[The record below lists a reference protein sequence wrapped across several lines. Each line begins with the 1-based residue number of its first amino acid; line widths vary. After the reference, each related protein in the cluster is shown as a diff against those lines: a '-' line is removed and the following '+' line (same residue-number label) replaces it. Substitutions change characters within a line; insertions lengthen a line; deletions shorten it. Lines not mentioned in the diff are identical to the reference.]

1 MSKKVFAIIALV
13 IVMAAKSAS
22 AQPSVTFHQVGVEA
36 GAYMG
41 DFGKSDCCLVVHAKF
56 TIKNKKDVPC
66 RGVAYFYL
74 DNGERLKDCNGTYD
88 AEDGQVCVGTDLRPT
103 YESSIW
109 HDLKLRI
116 PISELHLSEGVT
128 YNLKVKMSIWDKGGA
143 KSVKLGQSDF
153 VSFSIRTW
161 KGSGKVYG
169 EIQDCS
175 SFAFG
180 RREGKCYFEDKQ
192 GVDTWGYVNLDFGD
206 ENGTYRVRT
215 FNGRRLKD
223 VYYVYVND
231 TDDDYVFQM
240 AERRVETKSTPR
252 TATVPNYFGGTY
264 TINVGYDI
272 ETKIYFDKL
281 PNAPKMYVA
290 KNGSKVLIERA
301 LPNGGNALLTREI
314 SRNEVLAIDR
324 RKGSSSSGT
333 SYIPASTNSS
343 TGSST
348 VNYNS
353 STSQSKTKVPCPAC
367 GGKGEGADL
376 IHYRHSYTGES
387 PKEYCSKCGTTGNA
401 HWHQSVRCGKCNG
414 SKYVYQ

>member
-1 MSKKVFAIIALV
+1 MCKKVFAVMVLV
-13 IVMAAKSAS
+13 IAMAALKVS
-22 AQPSVTFHQVGVEA
+22 AQPAVTFHQVGVEA

-41 DFGKSDCCLVVHAKF
+41 DVGESDPCLVVHAKF
-56 TIKNKKDVPC
+56 TIKNKKDVPIEAS
-66 RGVAYFYL
+66 AYFYL
-74 DNGERLKDCNGTYD
+74 DNGEKLKDYNGSYKSG
-88 AEDGQVCVGTDLRPT
+88 DGQVSVGRKDLKPSW
-103 YESSIW
+103 ESTIW
-109 HDLKLRI
+109 HDLRLRI

-128 YNLKVKMSIWDKGGA
+128 YNLKVKLIIWDKGGA
-143 KSVKLGQSDF
+143 KAVELGQSDF

-180 RREGKCYFEDKQ
+180 RREGDCWFEDKQ
-192 GVDTWGYVNLDFGD
+192 GVDTWGYVDLDFGD

-215 FNGRRLKD
+215 FDGRRLKD

-240 AERRVETKSTPR
+240 AERRVEQIPTR
-252 TATVPNYFGGTY
+252 YM
-264 TINVGYDI
+264 TIGFQQMPYEWERKVMYN
-272 ETKIYFDKL
+272 KQ

-314 SRNEVLAIDR
+314 SHNETLAIGR

-333 SYIPASTNSS
+333 SYIPACTNSS

-367 GGKGEGADL
+367 GGTGEGANL
-376 IHYRHSYTGES
+376 IHFSHSYTAE
-387 PKEYCSKCGTTGNA
+387 PRQEYCSKCGTTGNA

>member
-1 MSKKVFAIIALV
+1 MVLV
-13 IVMAAKSAS
+13 IAMAALKVS
-22 AQPSVTFHQVGVEA
+22 AQPAVTFHQVGVEA

-41 DFGKSDCCLVVHAKF
+41 DVGESDPCLVVHAKF
-56 TIKNKKDVPC
+56 TIKNKKDVPIEAS
-66 RGVAYFYL
+66 AYFYL
-74 DNGERLKDCNGTYD
+74 DNGEKLKDYNGSYKSG
-88 AEDGQVCVGTDLRPT
+88 DGQVSVGRKDLKPSW
-103 YESSIW
+103 ESTIW

-116 PISELHLSEGVT
+116 PISELHLSEEVT
-128 YNLKVKMSIWDKGGA
+128 YNLKVKLIIWDKGGA
-143 KSVKLGQSDF
+143 KSVELGQSDF
-153 VSFSIRTW
+153 VSFTIRTG

-215 FNGRRLKD
+215 FNGRRLKN

-324 RKGSSSSGT
+324 RKGSSSSGAT
-333 SYIPASTNSS
+333 YIPTGTNSS
-343 TGSST
+343 SSSST

-367 GGKGEGADL
+367 GGTGEGANL
-376 IHYRHSYTGES
+376 IHYSHSYTAE
-387 PKEYCSKCGTTGNA
+387 PRQEYCSKCGTTGNA

>member
-1 MSKKVFAIIALV
+1 MSKKVFAVMVLV
-13 IVMAAKSAS
+13 IAMAALKVS
-22 AQPSVTFHQVGVEA
+22 AQPAVTFHKVGVEA
-36 GAYMG
+36 GAFMG
-41 DFGKSDCCLVVHAKF
+41 DDPCLVVHAKF
-56 TIKNKKDVPC
+56 TVRNKKDVPIEAS
-66 RGVAYFYL
+66 AYFYL
-74 DNGERLKDCNGTYD
+74 DNGEKLKDYNGSYKTG
-88 AEDGQVCVGTDLRPT
+88 DGQVSVGTNLKPT
-103 YESSIW
+103 YESTIW
-109 HDLKLRI
+109 HDLRLRI
-116 PISELHLSEGVT
+116 PISELHLSEEVT
-128 YNLKVKMSIWDKGGA
+128 YNLKVKLIIWDKGGA
-143 KSVKLGQSDF
+143 KSVELGQSEF
-153 VSFSIRTW
+153 VIFSIRTW
-161 KGSGKVYG
+161 ENMKGKLYG
-169 EIQDCS
+169 QIQDCS

-192 GVDTWGYVNLDFGD
+192 GMDIWGYVGLDFGD
-206 ENGTYRVRT
+206 EIGMYRVSTSHSR
-215 FNGRRLKD
+215 GGYA
-223 VYYVYVND
+223 YYVYVDD
-231 TDDDYVFQM
+231 TDDDYVFQK
-240 AERRVETKSTPR
+240 AERRVETIRTPR
-252 TATVPNYFGGTY
+252 TMTMPDPYGGTY
-264 TINVGYDI
+264 TINLGDHTELKTV
-272 ETKIYFDKL
+272 FDKL

-314 SRNEVLAIDR
+314 SHNEVLAIDR
-324 RKGSSSSGT
+324 RKGSSSSGI

-353 STSQSKTKVPCPAC
+353 STSQSKTKVPCLAC

>member
-1 MSKKVFAIIALV
+1 MVLV
-13 IVMAAKSAS
+13 IAMAALKVS
-22 AQPSVTFHQVGVEA
+22 AQPAVTFHQVGVEA

-41 DFGKSDCCLVVHAKF
+41 DFAKSDPCLVVHAKF
-56 TIKNKKDVPC
+56 TIKNKKDVPIEAS
-66 RGVAYFYL
+66 AYFYL
-74 DNGERLKDCNGTYD
+74 DNGEKLKDYNGSYKSG
-88 AEDGQVCVGTDLRPT
+88 DGQVSVGWKDIKPSW
-103 YESSIW
+103 ESTIW
-109 HDLKLRI
+109 HDLRLRI

-128 YNLKVKMSIWDKGGA
+128 YNLKVKLIIWDKGGA
-143 KSVKLGQSDF
+143 KSVELGQSDF

-192 GVDTWGYVNLDFGD
+192 GGDIWGYVDLDFGD
-206 ENGTYRVRT
+206 ENGTYRVKT
-215 FNGRRLKD
+215 FNGRRLRD

-240 AERRVETKSTPR
+240 AERRVETIPTRYTTIGWKE
-252 TATVPNYFGGTY
+252 VP
-264 TINVGYDI
+264 IAWD
-272 ETKIYFDKL
+272 TKITYNKL

-314 SRNEVLAIDR
+314 SRNEVLAIGR

-367 GGKGEGADL
+367 GGTGEGANL
-376 IHYRHSYTGES
+376 IHYSHSYTAE
-387 PKEYCSKCGTTGNA
+387 PRQEYCSKCGTTGNA